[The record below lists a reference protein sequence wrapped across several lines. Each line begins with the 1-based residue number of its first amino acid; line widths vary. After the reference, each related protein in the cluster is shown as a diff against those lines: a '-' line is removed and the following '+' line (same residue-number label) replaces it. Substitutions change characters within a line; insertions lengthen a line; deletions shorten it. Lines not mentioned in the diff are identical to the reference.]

1 MINTKPEI
9 KERRKELRNNMTA
22 EEKIIWKYIKNNQ
35 LGVKFRRQHSID
47 YYIADFYCSEL
58 KIVIEIDGSQHY
70 SEDGIEYDMEREEF
84 MKSIGIR
91 TIRFSNYDVLNN
103 IEGVVEKIKEEIKT
117 TSPLSWRTFPHVKFI
132 KKT

>member
-117 TSPLSWRTFPHVKFI
+117 KSPLS
-132 KKT
+132 